1 MAMSWEYGLLLF
13 LLGGVGT
20 VIIMGGLLWAF
31 RMENRSDSDSKKK
44 DIQPDLDEDNALK
57 RFWEDMKNK

>member
-1 MAMSWEYGLLLF
+1 MSWEYGLLLF